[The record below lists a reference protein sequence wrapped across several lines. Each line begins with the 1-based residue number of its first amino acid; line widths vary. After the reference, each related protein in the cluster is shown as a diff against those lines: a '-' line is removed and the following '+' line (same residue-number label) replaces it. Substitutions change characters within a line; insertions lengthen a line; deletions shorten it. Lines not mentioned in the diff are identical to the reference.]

1 MKLFYILYLINLCVT
16 DVTKR
21 PEVLGD
27 IFCRLCD
34 LQCTNQK
41 QQYPQ
46 SGEGLTIQ
54 HNKNINFISIFV
66 FVFPMKIV
74 MDVKIDMDNYGR
86 DHSESRVYLTSLCKC
101 V

>member
-1 MKLFYILYLINLCVT
+1 MKLFYILYLINLGVT

-46 SGEGLTIQ
+46 NGEGLTIQ
-54 HNKNINFISIFV
+54 HNKKYTFYFNFRFCVSYE
-66 FVFPMKIV
+66 
-74 MDVKIDMDNYGR
+74 NCYGCENR
-86 DHSESRVYLTSLCKC
+86 YG
-101 V
+101 